1 MTFGLPQIY
10 GFRITHIEKFGWQI
24 CQFPY
29 KIEESFQEEE
39 RSKKISN
46 TIIDELNDMTYYDLG
61 VLLDMSIM
69 YAGTMSTSLIV

>member
-10 GFRITHIEKFGWQI
+10 GFRVTHIEKFDWQI

-46 TIIDELNDMTYYDLG
+46 TIMDELNDMTCYDLG
-61 VLLDMSIM
+61 KLLDMRIM